1 MLYILGDGILKIF
14 KTGIIVG
21 RFQHIH
27 NGHEKIINIGR
38 NLCDTL
44 LIFVGSYGVEKSLK
58 NPYDYEYRKELI
70 TKIYKDDIENGSVI
84 IKPLSDL
91 ENKDELS
98 PKWGRYVISSVTEIL
113 GKSPECIIYG
123 KDKDIFKCFD
133 KETVKNMTEIL
144 VDRNI
149 FNISATKMRELLV
162 EDRKSEWEK
171 YANPAI
177 YDEYDNLRKIV
188 VDMRK

>member
-1 MLYILGDGILKIF
+1 MKTF

-84 IKPLSDL
+84 IKPLKDL

-98 PKWGRYVISSVTEIL
+98 PKWGRYVISSAIEIL
-113 GKSPECIIYG
+113 EKSPECIIYG

-149 FNISATKMRELLV
+149 FNISATKMREFLLK
-162 EDRKSEWEK
+162 DRKSEWEK

-177 YDEYDNLRKIV
+177 YSEYDNLRKIV
-188 VDMRK
+188 VSMRK